1 MKAAGFEGVKAGSKD
16 FQLQVA
22 VKKLAANQAKLPAR
36 EKLAEAAKTQLATKS
51 KICGYLSAGFSVAMA
66 ILAGISIYTTIT
78 EMMEYYKVDF
88 SPIPKYIVEET
99 DITAKNDKGETIMIQ
114 NQTAYYKVV
123 SCNRKQG
130 SSSVEKKNFEI
141 LKDRNDLNGD
151 VGKQWLSLYSVKYE
165 NGTPILADSLKVQW
179 GTNLPDGYST
189 GIHRFGEK
197 SAFNLT
203 SLYYCYND
211 PNKGTFVYYKND
223 NAFVKD
229 LTATGSGFSGGSIA
243 LGAVLGLIAGGA
255 VTAIIMTAAG
265 KKKKKTAAAA

>member
-1 MKAAGFEGVKAGSKD
+1 
-16 FQLQVA
+16 
-22 VKKLAANQAKLPAR
+22 
-36 EKLAEAAKTQLATKS
+36 
-51 KICGYLSAGFSVAMA
+51 MA
-66 ILAGISIYTTIT
+66 ILAGYSIYTTIT
-78 EMMEYYKVDF
+78 EMMEYYKVNF
-88 SPIPKYIVEET
+88 SPIPKYIVEEA
-99 DITAKNDKGETIMIQ
+99 DITAKNEIGETIMIQ

-130 SSSVEKKNFEI
+130 SSDVEKKNFEI

-179 GTNLPDGYST
+179 GTNSPDDYTT
-189 GIHRFGEK
+189 GIHNK
-197 SAFNLT
+197 KKKAAFNLT

-229 LTATGSGFSGGSIA
+229 LTAAGSTFSGGSIA
-243 LGAVLGLIAGGA
+243 LGAVIGLIAGGA
-255 VTAIIMTAAG
+255 LTAIIMTAAG
-265 KKKKKTAAAA
+265 KKKKKTALPA